1 MSALTVSMSPIRV
14 LYAEDYGPDADL
26 TRTHL
31 ELQPRAFTV
40 DVVDTGERCLARL
53 REASYDVVLLDRHL
67 PDMDGTDVLKE
78 LFAQGVRLP
87 VVIVTA
93 AGDEALVVQL
103 LRLGAWDYVAKTG
116 NYLDTLPDILRN
128 AVAEYQRRQDLWHPV
143 DARSPRILYAENH
156 DADIDL
162 TLAHFAEA
170 AAHLS
175 VSVVRSS
182 AEALARLRRES
193 FDLVLADLRMPD
205 MSGLELLREC
215 MHRGVRVPFIVVTGR
230 GDEATALAALKLGAD
245 DYIVKRENYVAQL
258 PHAIDHA
265 IARAELG
272 RVNARLQTEL
282 AQRTRAEAEKS
293 YLLGELVDQ
302 RRRVDEIIASVPGV
316 VWESR
321 GRPGDPDHT
330 MRFVSDHAQRML
342 GYPLQAWLSTAN
354 FWLSIVHP
362 DDRARAAHEAAEG
375 FAGGRGGVSQFRWI
389 AQDGRIVWVESHA
402 TALVDE
408 AGRPVGMRGVTMDI
422 TARKEAEGERA
433 QLAEQFQHAQ
443 KMESIGRLAA
453 GVAHDF
459 NNVLTAIIG
468 GVQLVALEHD
478 PDDPVLERLRE
489 IERAGERGAALT
501 HQLLAFSRK
510 QVLRPR
516 VLALN
521 AVMEESTKM
530 LRRLLGEDI
539 RLVTVLDPELGRV
552 KVDPGQ
558 IDQIVLNLAVNAR
571 DAMPQGGQ
579 LVLETRNVVLDDERL
594 QRELALPPGPYVMLT
609 VRDTGVGMDATT
621 LSRIFEPFFTT
632 KEHGKGT
639 GLGLSTVYGIVKQSG
654 GSISV
659 ESAPAHGTRLTVYLP
674 RVDAPLDAE
683 DLDADTAP
691 VEPSRTLL
699 VVEDEDMVR
708 TVACDALRRFG
719 YQVLEAADGAE
730 ALEVCEQHPGPIALM
745 LTDVVIPQ
753 MSGREL
759 ATRARRLRPDLRVVY
774 MSGYTHDVIDP
785 GSLGPGTF
793 FLQKP
798 FTLSALARKV
808 HEVLRQPIA
817 PPVA

>member
-1 MSALTVSMSPIRV
+1 MSTLTVSTPIRV

-26 TRTHL
+26 TRTQL
-31 ELQPRAFTV
+31 ELPPRAFTV

-78 LFAQGVRLP
+78 LSAQGIRLP

-103 LRLGAWDYVAKTG
+103 LRLGAWEYVAKAG
-116 NYLDTLPDILRN
+116 SYLDTLPDILRN
-128 AVAEYQRRQDLWHPV
+128 AVAEYQRRHDLLNPA
-143 DARSPRILYAENH
+143 DARPPRILYAEHH

-182 AEALARLRRES
+182 AEALVRLSRES
-193 FDLVLADLRMPD
+193 FDLVLVDLRMPD

-215 MHRGVRVPFIVVTGR
+215 MHRGLRVPFIVVTGR
-230 GDEATALAALKLGAD
+230 GDEAAALAALKLGAY
-245 DYIVKRENYVAQL
+245 DYIVKRENYVSQL

-272 RVNARLQTEL
+272 RVNARLQAEL
-282 AQRTRAEAEKS
+282 AQRIRAEAEKS

-302 RRRVDEIIASVPGV
+302 RRRVDEIIASVPGI

-321 GRPGDPDHT
+321 GRPGDLDHA
-330 MRFVSDHAQRML
+330 MRFVSDHAQRAL

-362 DDRARAAHEAAEG
+362 DDRARVMHEAAES
-375 FAGGRGGVSQFRWI
+375 FAAGRGGVSQFRWI

-402 TALVDE
+402 TALTDE

-422 TARKEAEGERA
+422 TARKEAEVERT

-478 PDDPVLERLRE
+478 ADDPMLERLRE

-521 AVMEESTKM
+521 AVVEESTRM
-530 LRRLLGEDI
+530 LGRLLGEDVE
-539 RLVTVLDPELGRV
+539 LVTILDPDLGRV

-571 DAMPQGGQ
+571 DAMPRGGR
-579 LVLETRNVVLDDERL
+579 LVLETRNVVLDDDRR
-594 QRELALPPGPYVMLT
+594 QRELALPPGSYVTLT
-609 VRDTGVGMDATT
+609 VQDTGIGMDATT
-621 LSRIFEPFFTT
+621 RSRIFEPFFTT

-654 GSISV
+654 GSIAV
-659 ESAPAHGTRLTVYLP
+659 ESEPARGTRLTVYLP
-674 RVDAPLDAE
+674 RVDAPLDAG
-683 DLDADTAP
+683 DQDADSAP
-691 VEPSRTLL
+691 IQASRTLL

-708 TVACDALRRFG
+708 AVACDALRRFG
-719 YQVLEAADGAE
+719 YQVIEAADGAE

-774 MSGYTHDVIDP
+774 MSGYTHDVIDV

-808 HEVLRQPIA
+808 HEVLRQPTA